1 MYGRFGRPSAKAAIK
16 KQMVTVVTA
25 AFAFVAAL
33 FWNDA
38 IKSMIT
44 SFIPAQGAWTY
55 MVVAATIVTVVCAV
69 VIYVVTVYFGDG

>member
-1 MYGRFGRPSAKAAIK
+1 MDGRPSAKTAIRQ
-16 KQMVTVVTA
+16 QMVSLVTA

-55 MVVAATIVTVVCAV
+55 LVVAATIVTVFCAI
-69 VIYVVTVYFGDG
+69 VIYVVTVYVGDGRR